1 MRHCYVLAYTNFPLG
16 PLGKYAGDV
25 VSRYVHI
32 INAVG
37 STEVL
42 NLPQFLTE
50 REDWIFFHY
59 DPQHKGIEFRPIEDG
74 FYEQVVI
81 RHPSTDSFHGA
92 WYTFPEKQEYKTND
106 LFFKHPSKPNMWIYQ
121 GRADDVLVLSN
132 GEKLNP
138 TAMEEAIR
146 EDPDI
151 REVVIVGQ
159 GKFEPAALIQ
169 TKNGTAP
176 DSEDGMEEFAK
187 RLRPYIAEANKK
199 APAHAQLGE
208 DHIIFVSLEKPMLLT
223 AKGTVRRGATTRTY
237 EAEINQLY
245 SDIENASSKAVYIEV
260 EDQASTIKSL
270 QEIFTSIS
278 EAAELSPEEDIF
290 SAGVDSLQTITLV
303 RQLRSSFTAYDVGI
317 LPDRVTPRLIYANP
331 TIKKIAGALQNL
343 RSSKEQTYE
352 MMEQERIK
360 AMEDM
365 LAKYLHNLPPKSD
378 RKAEA
383 EHELTVVLTG
393 STGSL
398 GSYLLDSLFATPRVI
413 KVFCLNRGAH
423 TEKKQK
429 EASASR
435 GLTTNWGDKVQFI
448 QTSIGRPKLGLTE
461 SDYES
466 LSKKASFIIRK

>member
-1 MRHCYVLAYTNFPLG
+1 MRHYYVPAHANVPSG

-25 VSRYVHI
+25 VSKYVHI

-50 REDWIFFHY
+50 REDWIYFHY
-59 DPQHKGIEFRPIEDG
+59 DPQLKGIEFRPIEDG
-74 FYEQVVI
+74 FYEQVVV

-106 LFFKHPSKPNMWIYQ
+106 LFFKHPSKSNMWIYQ

-138 TAMEEAIR
+138 TAMEETIR

-151 REVVIVGQ
+151 REVIIVGQ

-169 TKNGTAP
+169 TKNGTPP
-176 DSEDGMEEFAK
+176 DSEDEMEEFVK
-187 RLRPYIAEANKK
+187 RLHPYIVEANKK
-199 APAHAQLGE
+199 APAHAKLAE
-208 DHIIFVSLEKPMLLT
+208 DHITFVSPNKPMLLT

-237 EAEINQLY
+237 EAEINKLY
-245 SDIENASSKAVYIEV
+245 SDIENASSKAVQIKV
-260 EDQASTIKSL
+260 EDKASTIKLL
-270 QEIFTSIS
+270 QEILASIS
-278 EAAELSPEEDIF
+278 GAEELSPEEDIF
-290 SAGVDSLQTITLV
+290 SAGIDSLQTMTLV

-317 LPDRVTPRLIYANP
+317 LPDRVTPRIIYANP
-331 TIKKIAGALQNL
+331 TVTKIAGALQNL

-352 MMEQERIK
+352 SMEQERIK
-360 AMEDM
+360 AMEDL
-365 LAKYLHNLPPKSD
+365 LAKYSHNLPPKPD
-378 RKAEA
+378 RKAEV
-383 EHELTVVLTG
+383 EHELTIVLTG

-398 GSYLLDSLFATPRVI
+398 GSYLLDSLLATPRVI
-413 KVFCLNRGAH
+413 KIFCLNRGAH
-423 TEKKQK
+423 AEKKQK

-435 GLTTNWGDKVQFI
+435 GLTTNWGNKVQFI